1 MPELAVWS
9 GESGKWLDRPA
20 DEITWLDRNLLS
32 GGEDRSLHRSPR
44 CPALRYV
51 HHHWELFS
59 RDTTHAVYVAPYVA
73 GTTPDHQAVEAAA
86 RYVLPV
92 AQAVLEARPARLDA
106 GVWLI
111 SVGDWVLPV
120 NIYVALDERD
130 QTTVPQSEGLATTP
144 GPGRENGSPA
154 PARTAVS
161 DAVPQVT
168 RYFQRNPTACM
179 AMAYYYRDFIR
190 GGLAPLAVPM
200 AEVAVALDLSGEG
213 AVSEYKKELQRRIWN
228 ETGHQRELGEFLF
241 SNGLIGQAD
250 LERAIKVAAANEAC
264 GRTQQARE
272 RLRYSSKKLRHRELS
287 PAGRGQRPGPRL

>member
-92 AQAVLEARPARLDA
+92 AQAVLEARPA
-106 GVWLI
+106 G
-111 SVGDWVLPV
+111 S
-120 NIYVALDERD
+120 
-130 QTTVPQSEGLATTP
+130 TP
-144 GPGRENGSPA
+144 ASGSSA
-154 PARTAVS
+154 
-161 DAVPQVT
+161 
-168 RYFQRNPTACM
+168 
-179 AMAYYYRDFIR
+179 
-190 GGLAPLAVPM
+190 
-200 AEVAVALDLSGEG
+200 SG
-213 AVSEYKKELQRRIWN
+213 
-228 ETGHQRELGEFLF
+228 TGCCR
-241 SNGLIGQAD
+241 
-250 LERAIKVAAANEAC
+250 
-264 GRTQQARE
+264 
-272 RLRYSSKKLRHRELS
+272 
-287 PAGRGQRPGPRL
+287 